1 MNLPNKTSTTIN
13 KGKSIRLGN
22 LDKIIAANTVV
33 LHKSLKSC
41 TIIKNLHFRS
51 NSTSAALEI
60 EIKIGKS
67 IKAKKH
73 KILFIERTWS

>member
-33 LHKSLKSC
+33 SHKNLKLC

-60 EIKIGKS
+60 ETKIGKS
-67 IKAKKH
+67 IKTKKY
-73 KILFIERTWS
+73 KILFIERISS